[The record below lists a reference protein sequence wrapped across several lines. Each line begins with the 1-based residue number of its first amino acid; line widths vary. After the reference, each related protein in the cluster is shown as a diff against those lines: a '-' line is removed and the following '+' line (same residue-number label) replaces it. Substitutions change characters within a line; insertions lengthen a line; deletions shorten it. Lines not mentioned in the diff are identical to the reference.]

1 MSSSSSN
8 KSVADL
14 ELAYYTEYPS
24 DLSDITK
31 DIFTK
36 LSSIDVPL
44 ERVIEYLEAFKQH
57 QAAQAIAESAQRV
70 LEGSERFER
79 LSELVATN
87 SEVSSVEHEDRFVTD
102 NLEELY
108 EHTYKEQGLRWRLK
122 TLNKSLGSL
131 RRGDFGF
138 LFARPE
144 TGKTTFLASEVT
156 FMASQSEG
164 PILWFNNEEQGSKV
178 KIRCYQAA
186 LGLPLQEL
194 FRDRGKSAKTYK
206 DLVGDKI
213 RIFDSASIYRKEVER
228 LCKELSPSLIVFDQ
242 IDKIK
247 GFSEDRN
254 DLELGAIYI
263 WARELAKEFCPVIG
277 VCQAGGTGE
286 GKKYLS
292 MDDVVNAKTSKQAEA
307 DWILGIGVEHSAGME
322 YVRGMHLCKN
332 KLQGDPDSDEELRHA
347 KLDCMIDPVV
357 ARYKDIMIFS

>member
-1 MSSSSSN
+1 MSSAGSN
-8 KSVADL
+8 ISVGDL

-31 DIFTK
+31 DIFSK
-36 LSSIDVPL
+36 LSSIEIPV
-44 ERVIEYLEAFKQH
+44 EQVITYLEAFKKH
-57 QAAQAIAESAQRV
+57 QVAQTIAESAQRV

-79 LSELVATN
+79 LSELVLTN
-87 SEVSSVEHEDRFVTD
+87 TDQSLPDIKTKFVTD
-102 NLEELY
+102 DLEELY
-108 EHTYKEQGLRWRLK
+108 VHTYKEQGLRWRLE

-131 RRGDFGF
+131 RQGDFGF
-138 LFARPE
+138 IFARPE
-144 TGKTTFLASEVT
+144 TGKTTFLASEAT
-156 FMASQSEG
+156 FMASQAER
-164 PILWFNNEEQGSKV
+164 PILWFNNEEMGSKV

-194 FRDRGKSAKTYK
+194 FKDRERYSKVYQ

-213 RIFDSASIYRKEVER
+213 RIFDSASIYKKEVER
-228 LCKELSPSLIVFDQ
+228 LCKEVNPSLIVFDQ

-247 GFSEDRN
+247 GFSNDRN

-263 WARELAKEFCPVIG
+263 WARELAKEFAPVIG
-277 VCQAGGTGE
+277 VCQSGASGE
-286 GKKYLS
+286 NKKYLT

-322 YVRGMHLCKN
+322 YVRGLHLCKN

-347 KLDCMIDPVV
+347 KLDVMIDPVI
-357 ARYKDIMIFS
+357 ARYKDVMSFS